1 MGDDN
6 VTTPPASFAFG
17 AEHLLER
24 IGQALVFEPRPE
36 IVVRSAL
43 DALVS
48 EVGATSAAVYFV
60 DMERGVARPAYT
72 LNYPPE
78 VLARVHDISLDVPA
92 MSVLA
97 IETGEVVAISSRAEA
112 PPDIGFS
119 LHLADVMGVRASA
132 AVPLIAA
139 GRTLG
144 VLVFNLGEEHAF
156 TDDEVRLLRH
166 VGDQI
171 AAAVERARLEDELTR
186 HAQQMD
192 LLHSISV
199 AVAGETDL
207 DAILKA
213 TLSHLASVITFAG
226 GVIALVEGDD
236 LVVRATH
243 DPFSPASQGVRR
255 PRGIGLGWIVVE
267 TGEPI
272 LSNDVV
278 ADPRRARF
286 DPSRPLPGSYMAT
299 PLVWRGEPFGVLQLA
314 AEERG
319 AFRPADLAL
328 LQTVG
333 TLISGPIEIAT
344 RYRAEVALRQDLN
357 QTTARLAAI
366 LEHAPMGVFFFD
378 REHRLAYANK
388 ACYDVL
394 QILPQRDLLLGRSW
408 LELADQLAERRWA
421 EQPDHL
427 LDLVTAT
434 QQMQNGVMVD
444 DFPLRNP
451 DQVLR
456 RIAAPVYESGEFSGH
471 LIILLDVSAERTALH
486 QAEQALA
493 LRDRFISIAS
503 HELKTPLTSI
513 KGTAQLL
520 LKLHAA
526 GHLDLS
532 RAMRSLQ
539 TIDSQAAR
547 IGLLIDDML
556 DVSRI
561 QSGRIELRK
570 EPIDLVTIVNGVV
583 AALPEEM
590 RDRVLL
596 DLPATLPGQWD
607 RLRLEQI
614 VLNLLDNALKYSPSD
629 EAVVVRLVR
638 DADSAVLTVID
649 RGVGIPAAD
658 LPLLFRPFSRASNA
672 ADHDVSGLGL
682 GLYITRQIVEAH
694 RGNVVVA
701 SSEGDGSTFTVRLPI
716 G

>member
-1 MGDDN
+1 MADDD
-6 VTTPPASFAFG
+6 VSTSSTSFALG
-17 AEHLLER
+17 AEQLLER

-48 EVGATSAAVYFV
+48 EVGATSAAVYFT
-60 DMERGVARPAYT
+60 DTERGVAHPAYT

-92 MSVLA
+92 MSILA
-97 IETGEVVAISSRAEA
+97 IETGEVIAIGSRAEA

-119 LHLADVMGVRASA
+119 LQLADVMGIRASA
-132 AVPLIAA
+132 AVPLIAG

-144 VLVFNLGEEHAF
+144 VLVFNLSEEHAF

-171 AAAVERARLEDELTR
+171 AAAVERARLEDKLTR
-186 HAQQMD
+186 HAQEMD
-192 LLHSISV
+192 LLHSIAI
-199 AVAGETDL
+199 AVSGETDL

-213 TLSHLASVITFAG
+213 TLSRLASLITFAG

-236 LVVRATH
+236 LVVRAAH
-243 DPFSPASQGVRR
+243 DPFAPASEGRRR

-286 DPSRPLPGSYMAT
+286 DPSRQLPGSYMAT
-299 PLVWRGEPFGVLQLA
+299 PLVWRGKPFGVLQLA
-314 AEERG
+314 AEARG

-333 TLISGPIEIAT
+333 TLISGPIELAI
-344 RYRAEVALRQDLN
+344 RYQAEVALRQELN

-378 REHRLAYANK
+378 REHRLAYANQ

-394 QILPQRDLLLGRSW
+394 QILPKRELLLGRSW
-408 LELADQLAERRWA
+408 VELADMLASRRWA
-421 EQPDHL
+421 GQPDQL
-427 LDLVTAT
+427 AGLIAST
-434 QQMQNGVMVD
+434 QSMRDDVMVD
-444 DFPLRNP
+444 DFPLREP

-471 LIILLDVSAERTALH
+471 LIILIDATAERLALR

-520 LKLHAA
+520 LKLHGA
-526 GHLDLS
+526 GHLDLP
-532 RAMRSLQ
+532 RAMRSLA
-539 TIDSQAAR
+539 TIDSQAER
-547 IGLLIDDML
+547 IGLLVDDLL

-561 QSGRIELRK
+561 QAGRIELRK
-570 EPIDLVTIVNGVV
+570 EPVDLVAVVNSVV
-583 AALPEEM
+583 VSLPEEA
-590 RDRVLL
+590 RRRIQLE
-596 DLPATLPGQWD
+596 LPATLPGQWD

-614 VLNLLDNALKYSPSD
+614 VLNLLDNALKYSPAD
-629 EAVVVRLVR
+629 ADVVARLVR
-638 DADSAVLTVID
+638 DGGDAVLTVSD
-649 RGVGIPAAD
+649 RGVGIPTGD
-658 LPLLFRPFSRASNA
+658 LPALFRPFARASNA
-672 ADHDVSGLGL
+672 ADHDISGLGL
-682 GLYITRQIVEAH
+682 GLYITRQIIEAH
-694 RGNVVVA
+694 RGSIVVA
-701 SSEGDGSTFTVRLPI
+701 SSEGDGSTFTVRLPLA
-716 G
+716 